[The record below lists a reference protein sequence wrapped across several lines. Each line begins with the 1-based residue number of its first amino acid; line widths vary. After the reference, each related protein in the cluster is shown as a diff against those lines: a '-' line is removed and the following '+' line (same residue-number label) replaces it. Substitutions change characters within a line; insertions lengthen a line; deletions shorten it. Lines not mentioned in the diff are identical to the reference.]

1 MKFINYAKGNCNH
14 CYKCIR
20 VCAPKAISIFE
31 TGATIDQKRCI
42 SCGECY
48 VTCEQQALYIIDK
61 VSEAKQAIHSSKK
74 VIASLSPSYSGAF
87 EEEVVGKVV
96 TALKKLGFDR
106 VEETSVGGDLVIEA
120 YERFL
125 GTTGKKNVIATTCP
139 STNYLIEKYY
149 PELRENM
156 IPIISPMIAHGKLLK
171 KEYGQ
176 ESHVIYIGPC
186 LAKKAEA
193 REMQNRGTVDTVLTY
208 VELKEWLEDA
218 DIELHAL
225 ENSGFDKEGSVK
237 GSMIPYK
244 TSLESPGADRFEKMV
259 VSGVEKSKEMLEC
272 LLVGDLKGVFLEVA
286 SCERGCTNGT
296 GMPKDDISYYICRK
310 RTKQYLQEK
319 KKNNRTKGQSQ
330 TTLAS
335 YDLAK
340 LIYDQSVEIPSYS
353 TKEVERV
360 LRSMGKNKKEDELN
374 CDACG
379 YGTCRDNAESILRGT
394 SQVNMCLPFMRAK
407 AESLK
412 NVIFDHSPNAICMVD
427 FNFHVKEFN
436 PSSERIFQ
444 IASDLMK
451 DEPISKVMPDDLFQ
465 QVLETKIN
473 TIGKKVEFPKYGVI
487 LIANIIYLED
497 EGILMAIMTDVTTAE
512 KNKEELERVKGET
525 IHAAQNVI
533 DKQMRVAQEI
543 ASLLGETTAETKV
556 TLSKLKEIVLG
567 EGGDR

>member
-1 MKFINYAKGNCNH
+1 MKFINYAKEHCNH

-20 VCAPKAISIFE
+20 VCSPKAISIFE
-31 TGATIDQKRCI
+31 TSAEIDQKRCI

-48 VTCEQQALYIIDK
+48 VTCEQEALYIIDK
-61 VSEAKQAIHSSKK
+61 VSEAKQAISSSKK
-74 VIASLSPSYSGAF
+74 VIVSLSPSFSGAF
-87 EEEVVGKVV
+87 EIDEVGQMV
-96 TALKKLGFDR
+96 TALKKLGVDR

-120 YERFL
+120 YEKYL
-125 GTTGKKNVIATTCP
+125 ATTEKKNLIATTCP

-149 PELRENM
+149 PKLRENM
-156 IPIISPMIAHGKLLK
+156 IPIISPMMSHGKLLK
-171 KEYGQ
+171 KEYGKD
-176 ESHVIYIGPC
+176 SHVVYIGPC

-193 REMQNRGTVDTVLTY
+193 REMQNRGAVDTVITF
-208 VELKEWLEDA
+208 VELKEWLEEEG
-218 DIELHAL
+218 IELQSL
-225 ENSGFDKEGSVK
+225 TSTSFDKEGSMK

-244 TSLESPGADRFEKMV
+244 INLERAGADRFEKML
-259 VSGVEKSKEMLEC
+259 VSGVEKSKEILEC
-272 LLVGDLKGVFLEVA
+272 LLAGDLEGVFLEVA

-296 GMPKDDISYYICRK
+296 GMPKDDISYYIRRK
-310 RTKQYLQEK
+310 RSKQYLEEK
-319 KKNNRTKGQSQ
+319 KVKEGKRRDPLNK
-330 TTLAS
+330 LAP
-335 YDLAK
+335 YELTK

-353 TKEVERV
+353 REEVEGV
-360 LRSMGKNKKEDELN
+360 LGSMGKNKKEDEIN

-379 YGTCRDNAESILRGT
+379 YGTCRAHGESILRGT
-394 SQVNMCLPFMRAK
+394 SRVNMCLPFMRAK

-412 NVIFDHSPNAICMVD
+412 NVIFDHSPNAIFMVD
-427 FNFHVKEFN
+427 FNYQVKEFN

-444 IASDLMK
+444 VASDQMK
-451 DEPISKVMPDDLFQ
+451 DQPISKVIAEDLFRE
-465 QVLETKIN
+465 VMETKVN
-473 TIGKKVEFPKYGVI
+473 TIGKKVEYPQYGVI

-497 EGILMAIMTDVTTAE
+497 EGVLMAIMTDVTSAE

-567 EGGDR
+567 EGGER

>member
-1 MKFINYAKGNCNH
+1 MKFINYVSENCNH

-20 VCAPKAISIFE
+20 VCSPKAISIFE
-31 TGATIDQKRCI
+31 KTAAIDQKRCI

-48 VTCEQQALYIIDK
+48 VTCEQNALYIIDK
-61 VSEAKQAIHSSKK
+61 VTEVKEAINSSKK
-74 VIASLSPSYSGAF
+74 VIVSLSPSFPGAF
-87 EEEVVGKVV
+87 ETESVGQMV

-106 VEETSVGGDLVIEA
+106 VEETAVGGDLVIDA
-120 YERFL
+120 YEKYL
-125 GTTGKKNVIATTCP
+125 QNTKKENVIATTCP

-149 PELRENM
+149 PELRDNM

-171 KEYGQ
+171 KEYG
-176 ESHVIYIGPC
+176 SDIHVVYIGPC

-193 REMQNRGTVDTVLTY
+193 RERQNQGAVDTVITF
-208 VELKEWLEDA
+208 VELKEWLEA
-218 DIELHAL
+218 EGIELESL
-225 ENSGFDKEGSVK
+225 TTSNFDKEGTIK
-237 GSMIPYK
+237 GSTIPCRINLK
-244 TSLESPGADRFEKMV
+244 SPGANRFEKMV
-259 VSGVEKSKEMLEC
+259 VSGVDNSKEVLDSLLE
-272 LLVGDLKGVFLEVA
+272 GELKGVFLEVA

-296 GMPKDDISYYICRK
+296 GMPKDDISYYIRRK

-319 KKNNRTKGQSQ
+319 KKNGRKNVQSERR
-330 TTLAS
+330 LAS
-335 YDLAK
+335 YELAK
-340 LIYDQSVEIPSYS
+340 MIYDQSVEIPSYS
-353 TKEVERV
+353 TEEVERV
-360 LRSMGKNKKEDELN
+360 LRSMGKNKREDELN

-379 YGTCRDNAESILRGT
+379 YGTCRANAESILRGT

-412 NVIFDHSPNAICMVD
+412 NVIFDHSPNAIFMVD
-427 FNFHVKEFN
+427 FNFNVREFN

-444 IASDLMK
+444 VSSDQMK
-451 DEPISKVMPDDLFQ
+451 DEPISTVISHDLFQ
-465 QVLETKIN
+465 EVLETKIN
-473 TIGKKVEFPKYGVI
+473 TIGKKVEYPQYGVI

-497 EGILMAIMTDVTTAE
+497 EGILMAIMTDVTSAE

-556 TLSKLKEIVLG
+556 TLTKLKEIVLG